1 MFSTV
6 EGITTDDSEEHELK
20 AASAIFITFNCPSII
35 RSDDLPVRCGI
46 CYGRRSCLSRTI
58 AI

>member
-20 AASAIFITFNCPSII
+20 AASSIFITLHRPAII
-35 RSDDLPVRCGI
+35 RSDDLPV
-46 CYGRRSCLSRTI
+46 
-58 AI
+58 